1 MPNNALGNG
10 NPKISRFKLWT
21 IGVEFTMYKK
31 LHVFNF
37 CIGMRIEK
45 KVHRENKPMRDNIV
59 FVSPNQSPKRI
70 LNMIYCVHSLPWSLY
85 ADFFF
90 NCWKTNKKT
99 TTLNQKWWRNT
110 YIYRHNNDT
119 WLTRFFW
126 WVFFFHK
133 WMAALQNAVSTLISI
148 QLEKK
153 PIHIQTSE
161 PTQCC
166 QWRCFL
172 YCFPNCYTEEQTE
185 SKNPTS
191 KQKII
196 YIFTLNKIRDIGHS
210 FNGYP
215 IWLKI

>member
-1 MPNNALGNG
+1 
-10 NPKISRFKLWT
+10 
-21 IGVEFTMYKK
+21 MYKK

-70 LNMIYCVHSLPWSLY
+70 LNMIYCVQSLPWSLY

-126 WVFFFHK
+126 WVFFFTNGWLHYK
-133 WMAALQNAVSTLISI
+133 TLFRHWFQSNEKKNQFTSKPASQHNAVNDVVFSI
-148 QLEKK
+148 AFQIATQKNKK
-153 PIHIQTSE
+153 
-161 PTQCC
+161 
-166 QWRCFL
+166 
-172 YCFPNCYTEEQTE
+172 
-185 SKNPTS
+185 KA
-191 KQKII
+191 
-196 YIFTLNKIRDIGHS
+196 KIRQANKKLFTFLH
-210 FNGYP
+210 
-215 IWLKI
+215 

>member
-148 QLEKK
+148 QWEKK
-153 PIHIQTSE
+153 TNSH
-161 PTQCC
+161 
-166 QWRCFL
+166 
-172 YCFPNCYTEEQTE
+172 PNQRANTMLSMTLFSLLL
-185 SKNPTS
+185 SKLLHRRTKR
-191 KQKII
+191 KQKSDKQTKNYLHF
-196 YIFTLNKIRDIGHS
+196 YIKQNTRYWTFAQRISNMT
-210 FNGYP
+210 
-215 IWLKI
+215 

>member
-1 MPNNALGNG
+1 
-10 NPKISRFKLWT
+10 
-21 IGVEFTMYKK
+21 MYKK

-99 TTLNQKWWRNT
+99 TTLNQKWWGNT

-148 QLEKK
+148 QWEKK

-210 FNGYP
+210 LNGYP